1 MTKQL
6 LQQETNLSSAKTIQV
21 QIILWAIIKA
31 LIINIKLRWEISMLK
46 TLVLL
51 HIFAQTIVFQDIFMY
66 RKLKRTVFIWN
77 RICSIIINVFTVTL
91 KKKCIHVCYTMLYF
105 FHKKKSP
112 NFWTVVYNTA
122 LSHNKNNLQLYQQ
135 KCLYWCIPDLH

>member
-21 QIILWAIIKA
+21 QIMLWAIIKA
-31 LIINIKLRWEISMLK
+31 LIINIKLRSEISMLK
-46 TLVLL
+46 TVVLL

-77 RICSIIINVFTVTL
+77 RKCSIIINVFTVTL
-91 KKKCIHVCYTMLYF
+91 KKNVFMFAIQCCISF
-105 FHKKKSP
+105 IKKKSP
-112 NFWTVVYNTA
+112 NFWTVVYNTDHHI
-122 LSHNKNNLQLYQQ
+122 SSQ
-135 KCLYWCIPDLH
+135 P